1 MNVRKAQLRASRDEE
16 LHTRLIHAVIG
27 KADDAALDFIQTRYA
42 DLIGRKVSHSVVIR
56 RALDLLMKKM
66 AGARSKAAVDAEL
79 SALIRHTR

>member
-1 MNVRKAQLRASRDEE
+1 MHLTKAQLRASRNETRD
-16 LHTRLIHAVIG
+16 TRLIHAVIG

-56 RALDLLMKKM
+56 RALDLLMQKITR
-66 AGARSKAAVDAEL
+66 ARTKTAVAAEL